1 MCARKRTRTLR
12 CVNRSAA
19 SWIFV
24 VSAISTIVAERRVE
38 ASPQISSTAVI
49 GVAGNGD
56 RSHLWG
62 STDFAAGL
70 RGEMLLGRGRDADF
84 GVGPYLEALTTTGF
98 SDVQLGGGATL
109 LVPVHSYLP
118 LTLSA
123 GAFATKTDAWGWQ
136 PGLAGELFWGSH
148 GYNYGS
154 IYALTAGIF
163 AGARYGLG
171 SSRDVSIL
179 LGARIDLEFLALPV
193 ILVWNAI
200 RGSDPTR

>member
-1 MCARKRTRTLR
+1 
-12 CVNRSAA
+12 VSRSAA
-19 SWIFV
+19 SWIFA
-24 VSAISTIVAERRVE
+24 VSAIATVVAEGRVE
-38 ASPQISSTAVI
+38 ASPQISSTLAV
-49 GVAGNGD
+49 GAAGNGD
-56 RSHLWG
+56 RSHLWN
-62 STDFAAGL
+62 STDFAVGL
-70 RGEMLLGRGRDADF
+70 RGELLLGRGRDADF

-98 SDVQLGGGATL
+98 SDMQWGGGATL

-118 LTLSA
+118 LTVSA
-123 GAFATKTDAWGWQ
+123 GGYATKTDAWGWQ

-163 AGARYGLG
+163 AGARYGVG
-171 SSRDVSIL
+171 SSRDVSIV
-179 LGARIDLEFLALPV
+179 LGARIDLEFLALPA